1 MKYYETGFD
10 EYVQA
15 VQICNLHPE
24 LKPQINEL
32 PNELSKFQNAIL
44 YGPPGSGKYSQ
55 ALSIIHKY
63 SPSSLKYDKKIA
75 IINEKS
81 EKKTREPKIDKKK
94 NSSSV
99 SKRNDFVYRISDV
112 HYEVDMSLLG
122 CNSKTLWHEIFFQ
135 IVDIVSV
142 KPEKHGI
149 ILCKNMHSIYN
160 ELLDVF
166 YSYINHPLHYYN
178 IQLRFIL
185 LTESISFL
193 PQSITNSFNIM
204 YVKLPD
210 KDLYL
215 QYMKKQNCNIF
226 GTKMSSII
234 TNKEMDC
241 IQSNLDHFGNESLYN
256 LKEVH
261 ILKRSTNDHEI
272 PKDVFNIIVDD
283 IIFKMLQADK
293 LKFQEFR
300 NNLYDMLIYNL
311 DVSQCICH
319 IIFYMI
325 EYNFLKEEDMTD
337 ILSETYTFFKYYNN
351 NYRPIYHLEN
361 ILFFI
366 INKIHFKK
374 E

>member
-10 EYVQA
+10 EYVRA
-15 VQICNLHPE
+15 VQNYNLHPE
-24 LKPQINEL
+24 LKLQIDDL
-32 PNELSKFQNAIL
+32 PKDFSNFQNIIL

-55 ALSIIHKY
+55 SLSIVYKY
-63 SPSSLKYDKKIA
+63 SHSSLKYDKKIS
-75 IINEKS
+75 IMNEKS
-81 EKKTREPKIDKKK
+81 EKKMREPKTDKKK
-94 NSSSV
+94 SGNSA
-99 SKRNDFVYRISDV
+99 SKRNDFTYRISDV

-142 KPEKHGI
+142 KPEKCGI
-149 ILCKNMHSIYN
+149 ILCKNMHSVYN

-166 YSYINHPLHYYN
+166 YSYINHPLHHYN

-185 LTESISFL
+185 LTESMSFL
-193 PQSITNSFNIM
+193 PQSITNSFKIIH
-204 YVKLPD
+204 VKLPS

-226 GTKMSSII
+226 GTKISSII

-241 IQSNLDHFGNESLYN
+241 IHSNLHHFGSESLYN
-256 LKEVH
+256 LKETH
-261 ILKRSTNDHEI
+261 ILKRTSENDI

-283 IIFKMLQADK
+283 IIFKMLQVDK
-293 LKFQEFR
+293 LKFQDFR

-319 IIFYMI
+319 IIFFMI
-325 EYNFLKEEDMTD
+325 ENNFLKEEDMKD

-366 INKIHFKK
+366 INKIDFKK